1 LAPKTTQLAFGFEI
15 LAPKILNKK
24 WMQKNIDEIDNRR
37 GEANVCV
44 RKYLKFSAKKGSAYR
59 LTVHTSK
66 DTRKYLKFSAK
77 KGSAYRL
84 TVHTSK
90 DTSLIVLK

>member
-1 LAPKTTQLAFGFEI
+1 
-15 LAPKILNKK
+15 
-24 WMQKNIDEIDNRR
+24 MQKNIDEIDNRR

-66 DTRKYLKFSAK
+66 DT
-77 KGSAYRL
+77 
-84 TVHTSK
+84 
-90 DTSLIVLK
+90 SLIVLK